1 MTPLTR
7 FLPPTSFN
15 FVVRTG
21 LLCCHGDK
29 RLVLFSVGTN
39 AYTYFPLHR
48 EILNK
53 LFYFLNAL
61 FIYLF
66 FKKSL
71 ASMCEDVVVIAMA
84 LQHLRLDRLGM
95 ETSRA
100 LLKMNK

>member
-1 MTPLTR
+1 MTPLTL

-61 FIYLF
+61 FIYLYIF
-66 FKKSL
+66 LKFSFYVRRRRCHSDGAT
-71 ASMCEDVVVIAMA
+71 ASTTGSARDGNEPSAFED
-84 LQHLRLDRLGM
+84 
-95 ETSRA
+95 E
-100 LLKMNK
+100 